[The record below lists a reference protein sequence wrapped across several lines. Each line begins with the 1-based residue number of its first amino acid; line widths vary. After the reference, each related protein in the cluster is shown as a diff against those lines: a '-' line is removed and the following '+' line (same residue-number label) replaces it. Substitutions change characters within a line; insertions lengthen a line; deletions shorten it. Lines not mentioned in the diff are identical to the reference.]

1 MSNLIPSQ
9 PEHCL
14 EQRNVMNGQFKLD
27 NRYET
32 TRQRILDEAYRIV
45 IHQGIDQ
52 LSMRSIATAV
62 KSSPANLYEYFTSK
76 DEIVY
81 ELHTKLLSDLA
92 IHLQTVDT
100 QLPPIDY
107 LEQLGVAYLDFAQQH
122 SALFK
127 LHGHY
132 KIEAGFASKPFLT
145 KSDASSLPEQAEGTH
160 PLYDVLLHAVQ
171 RQLSPEEQTSATVRP
186 TVHDRTIVF
195 WSLLHG
201 YATLMWLAVRPEY
214 SITAWRRLFRQ
225 FFFATA

>member
-1 MSNLIPSQ
+1 
-9 PEHCL
+9 
-14 EQRNVMNGQFKLD
+14 MNGQFKLD

-62 KSSPANLYEYFTSK
+62 KSSPANLYEYFTCK

-81 ELHTKLLSDLA
+81 ELHTKLLHDLA
-92 IHLQTVDT
+92 IHLQAVDA
-100 QLPPIDY
+100 QLPPLDY
-107 LEQLGVAYLDFAQQH
+107 LEQLGVAYLDFTQQH

-127 LHGHY
+127 LHGHS
-132 KIEAGFASKPFLT
+132 KLEAGFAAKPLN
-145 KSDASSLPEQAEGTH
+145 KSDASSLNEQAEETH
-160 PLYDVLLHAVQ
+160 PLYDVLLQAVQ
-171 RQLSPEEQTSATVRP
+171 RHFSGEEQTSATARP
-186 TVHDRTIVF
+186 TVHDHTIAF

-214 SITAWRRLFRQ
+214 SVTAWRRLFRQ
-225 FFFATA
+225 FFFVAA

>member
-9 PEHCL
+9 PKHCL

-62 KSSPANLYEYFTSK
+62 KSSPANLYEYFTCK
-76 DEIVY
+76 DEIVH
-81 ELHTKLLSDLA
+81 ELHTKLLNDLA
-92 IHLQTVDT
+92 IHLQAVDT
-100 QLPPIDY
+100 QLPPLDY

-127 LHGHY
+127 LHVHS
-132 KIEAGFASKPFLT
+132 KIEAGFAAKPFN
-145 KSDASSLPEQAEGTH
+145 KSDASSLNGQTEDTH
-160 PLYDVLLHAVQ
+160 PLYDVLLHAIQ
-171 RQLSPEEQTSATVRP
+171 RQFGSEEQTSAAVRP
-186 TVHDRTIVF
+186 TVHDHTIVF

-214 SITAWRRLFRQ
+214 SITEWRRLFRQ
-225 FFFATA
+225 FFLATA

>member
-1 MSNLIPSQ
+1 
-9 PEHCL
+9 
-14 EQRNVMNGQFKLD
+14 MNGQFKLD

-32 TRQRILDEAYRIV
+32 TRQKILDEAYRIV

-62 KSSPANLYEYFTSK
+62 KSSPANLYEYFTNK

-81 ELHTKLLSDLA
+81 ELHTKLLNDLA
-92 IHLQTVDT
+92 IHLQAVDA
-100 QLPPIDY
+100 QLPPSDY
-107 LEQLGVAYLDFAQQH
+107 LEQLGVAYLDFALQH

-132 KIEAGFASKPFLT
+132 KIEAGFGVKPLLGQSDVT
-145 KSDASSLPEQAEGTH
+145 SLKSEIQDTH
-160 PLYDVLLHAVQ
+160 PLYDVLHRAIQ
-171 RQLSPEEQTSATVRP
+171 RQFSAEEAGKDTLRP
-186 TVHDRTIVF
+186 SIHDRTIAF

-214 SITAWRRLFRQ
+214 SVAAWQRLFRQ
-225 FFFATA
+225 FFLTPA

>member
-1 MSNLIPSQ
+1 MSP
-9 PEHCL
+9 
-14 EQRNVMNGQFKLD
+14 QFKLD

-32 TRQRILDEAYRIV
+32 TRQKILDEAYRIV

-81 ELHTKLLSDLA
+81 ELHTKLLNDLA
-92 IHLQTVDT
+92 IYLQAVDA
-100 QLPPIDY
+100 QLSPADY
-107 LEQLGVAYLDFAQQH
+107 LEKLGVAYLEFAQQH

-132 KIEAGFASKPFLT
+132 KIESCFTSKTVGSPT
-145 KSDASSLPEQAEGTH
+145 NNGALPNDQGAAH
-160 PLYDVLLHAVQ
+160 PLYNVFYGAIA
-171 RQLSPEEQTSATVRP
+171 RQYHSAEP
-186 TVHDRTIVF
+186 TGNDQQPSLHDRTVAF

-214 SITAWRRLFRQ
+214 SVAGWQRLCRLF
-225 FFFATA
+225 FVTSA